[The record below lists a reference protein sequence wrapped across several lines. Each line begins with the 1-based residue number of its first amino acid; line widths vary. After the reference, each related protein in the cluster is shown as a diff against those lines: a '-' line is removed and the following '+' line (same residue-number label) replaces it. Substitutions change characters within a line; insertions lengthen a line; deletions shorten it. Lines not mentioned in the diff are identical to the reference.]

1 MSTAGERPTEL
12 SPLGAATAAEH
23 LKAIADASGVAG
35 VLLVA
40 FSGLDDGTAA
50 EHLLADGDAGAP
62 PAPPPAPP
70 LARPALQMPARDEG
84 RRRRRRTP
92 VVLVVRPT
100 DADAEDVLVLIGVL

>member
-1 MSTAGERPTEL
+1 MSTAGERLTEL

-62 PAPPPAPP
+62 PAPP